1 MSEFAAWGF
10 KPPLWDLTM
19 SVGGEGGHLH
29 PAPTR
34 RSGYRYF
41 FYDKHHGRGG
51 PEAARWALDVSEDE
65 EFGISD
71 QADNLDLSD
80 DHGNSYG
87 VRIGLEHQVLVLGT
101 LRQQIARFHD
111 SGPPWHGFPLGP
123 LDNHL
128 DPPHPP
134 QRPLP
139 KDALQKMVDA
149 RLLTRE
155 ERRRLLKGK
164 HV

>member
-1 MSEFAAWGF
+1 
-10 KPPLWDLTM
+10 M

-29 PAPTR
+29 AVRTR
-34 RSGYRYF
+34 RSSYRYF

-51 PEAARWALDVSEDE
+51 PEAARWALDLSEGE
-65 EFGISD
+65 EFGIFE
-71 QADNLDLSD
+71 QADELELSD
-80 DHGNSYG
+80 DHGNLYG
-87 VRIGLEHQVLVLGT
+87 IRLGPDREVLVLGT
-101 LRQQIARFHD
+101 LRQQVAKFTD
-111 SGPPWHGFPLGP
+111 SGPHWHGFPLGP
-123 LDNHL
+123 LDGNL

-134 QRPLP
+134 ERALP

-149 RLLTRE
+149 GLLTRE